1 VIAKNV
7 VRWGYAI
14 FTFLELV
21 MVMTRALKD
30 QDLSFSPNNIPYY
43 EPLGI
48 NDRYFCYSWVSKG
61 RNLTEVHAEAQV
73 SPCITKGWPDC
84 YLIADKL
91 YCHGI

>member
-1 VIAKNV
+1 
-7 VRWGYAI
+7 
-14 FTFLELV
+14 